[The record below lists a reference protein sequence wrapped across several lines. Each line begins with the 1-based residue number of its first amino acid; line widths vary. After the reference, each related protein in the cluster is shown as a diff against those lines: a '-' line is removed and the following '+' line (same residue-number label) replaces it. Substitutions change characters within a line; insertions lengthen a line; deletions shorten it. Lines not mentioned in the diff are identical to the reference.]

1 MKVKLTG
8 AKKGH
13 SLLKKKADALTM
25 RLRALLKNILQVRPV
40 LRLARRI
47 RRLPPLT
54 SARLPAHT
62 SPLRMCIQA
71 KDDMGSAFREG
82 NFALAEV
89 KYAAGDIKPMVIE
102 SVGSAQKR
110 VEIRVDNIAGVK
122 VPVFKSIDTG
132 AVSQDHTGAMRG
144 SPCANPSPARCPLP
158 PRRPRAS
165 SRDACLHHLHGTPRL
180 CSHTPPLGG
189 GEWAHPADELSTQEE
204 EEADRAST
212 RVHARLAGLSKGGQQ
227 IARARTTFS
236 KAVDV
241 LVQLAT
247 LQSSFTILDEAI
259 KVTSR
264 RVNALDTVVVPRI
277 HNTVE
282 YIKSELDEL

>member
-1 MKVKLTG
+1 MSGARLAVFPTRQNLQVMKFKLTG

-25 RLRALLKNILQVRPV
+25 RLRLLLRNILQ
-40 LRLARRI
+40 
-47 RRLPPLT
+47 
-54 SARLPAHT
+54 
-62 SPLRMCIQA
+62 A
-71 KDDMGSAFREG
+71 KEDMGTAFRDG

-102 SVGSAQKR
+102 SVGTAQKR

-132 AVSQDHTGAMRG
+132 VASQDHT
-144 SPCANPSPARCPLP
+144 
-158 PRRPRAS
+158 
-165 SRDACLHHLHGTPRL
+165 
-180 CSHTPPLGG
+180 
-189 GEWAHPADELSTQEE
+189 
-204 EEADRAST
+204 
-212 RVHARLAGLSKGGQQ
+212 GLSKGGQQ
-227 IARARTTFS
+227 IARARTTFA

-247 LQSSFTILDEAI
+247 LQTSFVILDEAI

-264 RVNALDTVVVPRI
+264 RVNALDTVVIPRI
-277 HNTVE
+277 ANTVE
-282 YIKSELDEL
+282 YIKSELDELEREEFFRLKRSQDKKKKDIKARALEKAAEAAAVASAVSGGLTATASDPDLVY